1 MWETRDDEPI
11 TERDPLLCEACGER
25 IKEDSPV
32 IEDDRV
38 FCKRCAWGPIRGA
51 LAC

>member
-1 MWETRDDEPI
+1 
-11 TERDPLLCEACGER
+11 LLCEACGER